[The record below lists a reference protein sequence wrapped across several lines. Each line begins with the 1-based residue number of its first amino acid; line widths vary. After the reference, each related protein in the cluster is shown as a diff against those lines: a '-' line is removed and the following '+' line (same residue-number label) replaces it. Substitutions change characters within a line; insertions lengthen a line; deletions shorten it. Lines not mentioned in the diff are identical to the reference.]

1 MDELLK
7 RLRELAWNQYA
18 TVSQY
23 IELMWQIVEAE
34 RKAAVDEAEIIV
46 KEFVNSKKYGGR
58 FWRKESQP

>member
-23 IELMWQIVEAE
+23 IELTWQIVEAE

-58 FWRKESQP
+58 F